1 MLTSGSDVILMKV
14 CEGVDVEGNIQK
26 RFPAP
31 CRQTIPAA
39 LKHNTLRE
47 YERCVLLGGDRNI
60 ECI

>member
-1 MLTSGSDVILMKV
+1 M